1 MKIGIIETGPIPFEL
16 KEKYVSYSLMIK
28 DTVKKKFP
36 NARYVNFKTYKNNLT
51 PKDYSIDLFIIS
63 GSKYSV
69 YDENIKWIDDLKKFI
84 LTCKNKKIPILG
96 ICFGHQIIAEAL
108 GGKVERF
115 SLGWTV
121 GLEKYKIIKKTK
133 WINNLK
139 NYNNYAIHQDQVIVT
154 PDDAIPVSEAKN
166 CKFSILSYGDLDKPY
181 AVSIQ
186 SHPEFSKSYLKELL
200 LLREKN
206 TIPIFQVQKA
216 LKSLEKND
224 HNYDIIYK
232 LIDSFKLN

>member
-1 MKIGIIETGPIPFEL
+1 M
-16 KEKYVSYSLMIK
+16 
-28 DTVKKKFP
+28 
-36 NARYVNFKTYKNNLT
+36 
-51 PKDYSIDLFIIS
+51 
-63 GSKYSV
+63 
-69 YDENIKWIDDLKKFI
+69 
-84 LTCKNKKIPILG
+84 
-96 ICFGHQIIAEAL
+96 
-108 GGKVERF
+108 
-115 SLGWTV
+115 
-121 GLEKYKIIKKTK
+121 
-133 WINNLK
+133 K